1 MTKTPAK
8 NLSQPNHG
16 KSRNFQTGPVLT
28 ISAIHFIH
36 DIYSSFLAPLLPLL
50 IEKLSLSLTRAAL
63 LSTIM
68 QIPALLNPY
77 LGAIADRRTGR
88 WFIIL
93 TPATTAMPMS
103 MIGLAPGFGVLA
115 ILLFVAGI
123 SAATFHVP
131 TPVMISSLSG
141 SQVGKGMSFFMTGGE
156 LARTVGPLAAIGAVS
171 LFGLEGFFPVMLVGI
186 IASIILYFK
195 LKGQSFNLANKKNP
209 TIIKT
214 WQKMRHILFPLTV
227 ILIFRSFMHSA
238 IVTFLPTFIQ
248 IETKNLWLS
257 GVALTIYEASGVIG
271 TLASGP
277 MSDHFGRRQI
287 ILISIIVTPFCFL
300 SFCWIQCPIRFVMLA
315 FTGIFLL
322 STTPVMLALVQDHA
336 KNSPSAANG
345 LFIMIS
351 FIARSAIVLLVG
363 MLGDMI
369 GLKSTYVVSAFLGL
383 LAIPFVM
390 MLPDK

>member
-1 MTKTPAK
+1 MTKTQAK
-8 NLSQPNHG
+8 NMSQPGHR
-16 KSRNFQTGPVLT
+16 KSRDFQTGAVLT
-28 ISAIHFIH
+28 VSVSHFIH

-77 LGAIADRRTGR
+77 LGTIADRKTGR

-93 TPATTAMPMS
+93 TPATTAIPMS

-123 SAATFHVP
+123 SAAAFHVP
-131 TPVMISSLSG
+131 TPVMISNLSG
-141 SQVGKGMSFFMTGGE
+141 SQIGKGMSFFMTGGE

-186 IASIILYFK
+186 IASIILYFR
-195 LKGQSFNLANKKNP
+195 LKDQPFNLANKKNP
-209 TIIKT
+209 TIIET
-214 WQKMRHILFPLTV
+214 WQKMRHVLVPLTI
-227 ILIFRSFMHSA
+227 ILILRSFMHSA
-238 IVTFLPTFIQ
+238 ISTFLPTFIQ
-248 IETKNLWLS
+248 IETNNLWLS

-271 TLASGP
+271 ILASGP

-287 ILISIIVTPFCFL
+287 ILISMIATPFCLL
-300 SFCWIQCPIRFVMLA
+300 SFCWIQGPIRLVMLGI
-315 FTGIFLL
+315 TGIFLL

-336 KNSPSAANG
+336 KDSPSAANG

-351 FIARSAIVLLVG
+351 FIARSGIVLLVG
-363 MLGDMI
+363 MMGDVI

-390 MLPDK
+390 MLPEK